1 MAAELADLEARKRAK
16 YRQIR
21 DAEADRAAGK
31 LTEDDFQ
38 RLDRELRAEAIQILK
53 RIDRLRGPGSP
64 DLHCRDMA
72 TVLSVIEVII
82 SVILIFVLLHSGKD
96 AGLSGAFGIGGGGS
110 FPVAVRWSSFD
121 PVDHLLRGPLDAERD
136 RHPRF

>member
-1 MAAELADLEARKRAK
+1 MEFVLALVIVVLVAWFVTAPLRHRQPSDDDDPLIAELADLEARKQAK

-53 RIDRLRGPGSP
+53 RIDRLRGPGS
-64 DLHCRDMA
+64 A
-72 TVLSVIEVII
+72 
-82 SVILIFVLLHSGKD
+82 
-96 AGLSGAFGIGGGGS
+96 
-110 FPVAVRWSSFD
+110 
-121 PVDHLLRGPLDAERD
+121 
-136 RHPRF
+136 